1 MRKVLLGIISVF
13 IIASIVVSTMYI
25 KGKKEDT
32 TEKNIVENIEKKF
45 SKYVKTNKET
55 ILYKKINNEY
65 IKYGVISKN
74 NELVLEEEKITT
86 STKYFNIYNTDYYIS
101 YEDIDKINE
110 LSTINKRYKKYIP
123 FNENIITDNETTF
136 TDEFGNFIT
145 YNESFELPIIIKE
158 NDSYGVEF
166 NDQLYYINKDDVS
179 EIKKHNNSSE
189 KTKDKIITLTYHFL
203 YDPETD
209 KCNQSICQSLEQF
222 ESHLKYIKDNNYL
235 TLQLFELEM
244 FLDKKINLPYNS
256 LVITIDD
263 GTIFNTKAIDL
274 LEQYEQY
281 ATLFVIT
288 GWVENLEKF
297 SSPYL
302 ALESHTDLMHNQ
314 YECKGMGLQGGGILC
329 KDEEYVLNDL
339 KTSQEKVGGSKY
351 FAYPFFDHNERAIN
365 LLKKAGF
372 NMAFVGQYNTNGFS
386 TPGKTN
392 KYKVPRKTIFNSTS
406 MSDFKNLLK

>member
-1 MRKVLLGIISVF
+1 MMKKVLLAIISIF
-13 IIASIVVSTMYI
+13 IIALFSIGILYI
-25 KGKKEDT
+25 NNRNDENTNSVTKKQEKKE
-32 TEKNIVENIEKKF
+32 F
-45 SKYVKTNKET
+45 GKYVKTIKDAT
-55 ILYKKINNEY
+55 LYKKEGKNYKSFGI
-65 IKYGVISKN
+65 IGKN
-74 NELVLEEEKITT
+74 NELELNEKT
-86 STKYFNIYNTDYYIS
+86 SDREYLNIINSDYYIS
-101 YEDIDKINE
+101 YKAIESIE
-110 LSTINKRYKKYIP
+110 ALSETNNRFKQYIP
-123 FNENIITDNETTF
+123 FNENIITDSQTTF
-136 TDEFGNFIT
+136 TDENGLFIT
-145 YNESFELPIIIKE
+145 YNKSFDLPIIIKE
-158 NDSYGVEF
+158 DNSYGVEL
-166 NDQLYYINKDDVS
+166 NNKLYYVNKDNVK
-179 EIKKHNNSSE
+179 EIRENINSTEKK
-189 KTKDKIITLTYHFL
+189 KDKIITLTYHFL

-209 KCNQSICQSLEQF
+209 NCNQSICQSLEQF
-222 ESHLKYIKDNNYL
+222 ESHLKYIKENNYL
-235 TLQLFELEM
+235 TLQLSELEM

-263 GTIFNTKAIDL
+263 GTMFNLKAIDL
-274 LEQYEQY
+274 LEKYEQY

-297 SSPYL
+297 SSAYL

-351 FAYPFFDHNERAIN
+351 FAYPFFDHNERAIE

-386 TPGKTN
+386 TPGKTD

-406 MSDFKNLLK
+406 MAQFKELLK

>member
-1 MRKVLLGIISVF
+1 MRKVLLGIISLF

-25 KGKKEDT
+25 KEKKEDT

-158 NDSYGVEF
+158 SDSYGVEF

-179 EIKKHNNSSE
+179 EIKKHNNSNE

-222 ESHLKYIKDNNYL
+222 ENHLKYIKDNNYL

-406 MSDFKNLLK
+406 MNDFKNLLK